1 MHLKTRLAIV
11 VILSIVLT
19 YSFPSKKMYSAKGIL
34 KLWCVYILDWMIK

>member
-19 YSFPSKKMYSAKGIL
+19 YSFPSKMYSAKGIL